1 MNRYRPEWVW
11 IAVLVILLTASYG
24 LIPEGQPGQEGTD
37 SYSLSAEGKKAF
49 FDLANH
55 LLPQVRRSSE
65 HLIPPEDAEAL
76 VILGPA
82 QYPERAEWQ
91 SLYDWVAQGH
101 SLVFVARYSEP
112 IVEMGAFD
120 VRVVSRFTLDA
131 EAEAEQETGEPILPL
146 NQIDTSLASGEIDWK
161 SRGVVAA
168 PPDQTEVLLA
178 VDGSAHVVRR
188 RIGRGRLIVA
198 SSDFIFDNLPL
209 FQDDN
214 GVLAYRILEAAHPRG
229 PVYFDE
235 SLNAAGP
242 PRVVGLLFGD
252 PLRPLTLQLILC
264 AVLFAWRSSQRMGQP
279 TLIRKTRQ
287 RSLTEHATALGNLHF
302 KVGSGSRVVASYLEY
317 FRNEL
322 RLRYLKKEEAAA
334 LAARTGVDSGSIAG
348 LLGQA
353 KHAAQNPNLPP
364 AKAAWIVRSLAG
376 LKKKT
381 ESLKGASHGA

>member
-1 MNRYRPEWVW
+1 MGVL
-11 IAVLVILLTASYG
+11 AVLFIASFG
-24 LIPEGQPGQEGTD
+24 LIPEGQPDQEGAD

-49 FDLANH
+49 FDLASS
-55 LLPQVRRSSE
+55 LLPQVHRSTE
-65 HLIPPEDAEAL
+65 HLIPPEDAEVL
-76 VILGPA
+76 VLLGPA

-101 SLVFVARYSEP
+101 SLVFAARQSDP
-112 IVEMGAFD
+112 IVEMGPFE
-120 VRVVSRFTLDA
+120 VRIVSKFTLNA
-131 EAEAEQETGEPILPL
+131 EVEAEAETSEPVLPV
-146 NQIDTSLASGEIDWK
+146 NQIETSLASGELDWE
-161 SRGVVAA
+161 SRAIITA
-168 PPDQTEVLLA
+168 PPDQTETLLT

-188 RIGRGRLIVA
+188 AIGQGRLIVT
-198 SSDFIFDNLPL
+198 SSDYIFDNLPL
-209 FQDDN
+209 FRGNN
-214 GVLAYRILEAAHPRG
+214 GVLAYRILEAAHPQG

-242 PRVVGLLFGD
+242 PKVVGLLFGD

-264 AVLFAWRSSQRMGQP
+264 AVLFAWRSSQRMSQP
-279 TLIRKTRQ
+279 TLVRKTRQ

-322 RLRYLKKEEAAA
+322 RLHYLKTEEAAA
-334 LAARTGVDSGSIAG
+334 LAARTGSDSKSIAG
-348 LLGQA
+348 LLDQA
-353 KHAAQNPNLPP
+353 KQAAQNPNLPP